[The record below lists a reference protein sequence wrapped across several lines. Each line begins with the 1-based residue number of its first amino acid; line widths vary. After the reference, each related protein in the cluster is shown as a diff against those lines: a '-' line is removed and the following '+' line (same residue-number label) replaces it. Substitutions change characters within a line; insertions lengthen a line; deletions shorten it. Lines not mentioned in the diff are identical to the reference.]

1 MKIPYFILLIG
12 CVSISNSYAVGL
24 PPVLNVPT
32 TKAAEPVKA
41 PVVKTAVK
49 APVKISV
56 SKLRSDIKTL
66 KSIVKKQD
74 AAIKSLNKQLAV
86 KKAPVL
92 VKKQTA
98 ATTHAELKTYN
109 NAMSLFKRK
118 NYSKAAVGFQQM
130 LTHYPAG
137 RYAGNAQFWLAEILM
152 QKGNKQGALLA
163 FDKVLR
169 NYPKSGKVPDS
180 LFKLGS
186 MQLSLN
192 KKDKAAEYF
201 NYVIRYYPNSAAAKF
216 AKVKKASA
224 GLP

>member
-152 QKGNKQGALLA
+152 
-163 FDKVLR
+163 
-169 NYPKSGKVPDS
+169 
-180 LFKLGS
+180 
-186 MQLSLN
+186 
-192 KKDKAAEYF
+192 
-201 NYVIRYYPNSAAAKF
+201 
-216 AKVKKASA
+216 
-224 GLP
+224 